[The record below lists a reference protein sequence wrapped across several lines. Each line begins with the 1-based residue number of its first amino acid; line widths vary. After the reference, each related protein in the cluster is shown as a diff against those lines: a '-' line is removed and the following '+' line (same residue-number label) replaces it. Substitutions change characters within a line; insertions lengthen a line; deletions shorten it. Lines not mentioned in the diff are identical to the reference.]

1 MPNGQYCSTNDFDL
15 RNQSLTFPTP
25 AGTTQLEQLVICGA
39 GLCNPGATMH
49 TLSSVVTINDP
60 RPPAISLSGPLV
72 QRRWVAGSQLLEVH
86 ASDSVGLSRYSFRLG
101 PESDGTSFPCN
112 YALPKPCPDVLP
124 RTSVGTEHASQGPN
138 QLVVSV
144 VDGAGNASNAVQTVY
159 VDNQPPARVKPTL
172 DGGEAWR
179 PANGFRLRWVTPSQ
193 PFAPVVRARYRIC
206 SITACVDRAVD
217 APNIDEIGPLLVSQ
231 PGDYTV
237 RVWLEDEAGNQSFD
251 LTASDPV
258 HLRYDPEAPGLTFQ
272 EPDPSDPLRVSVLV
286 QDRYSGPA
294 SGEIEMRQRGGDT
307 WHALQTTLSGNTLT
321 AYVDDERFRSG
332 AYEFRARA
340 IDHAGNEGSTD
351 RRAGGA
357 RATLDLPVRVVTRLA
372 IGVPRSTGKHR
383 GRKEGRRRTK
393 LVKHARVRHGRR
405 IKVQGRLTNADGQ
418 PLDSATVEVYSDTI
432 NDLAGPVTSG
442 IVHTDQAGRFSYV
455 ALANRSK
462 LLRFRYAGSRRIRP
476 VQEDFRL
483 SVPAISTIRARPRRL
498 LNGETVTLKGKVLT
512 RPLPPSGKLIE
523 VQAFFRNRWRT
534 FSTTRAG
541 TNGRWRFD
549 YQFGGTRGRIHY
561 RLRARLPAEGGY
573 PFDTGYS
580 PVARVVVTGL

>member
-1 MPNGQYCSTNDFDL
+1 MATEN
-15 RNQSLTFPTP
+15 TP
-25 AGTTQLEQLVICGA
+25 
-39 GLCNPGATMH
+39 
-49 TLSSVVTINDP
+49 
-60 RPPAISLSGPLV
+60 
-72 QRRWVAGSQLLEVH
+72 
-86 ASDSVGLSRYSFRLG
+86 
-101 PESDGTSFPCN
+101 
-112 YALPKPCPDVLP
+112 
-124 RTSVGTEHASQGPN
+124 QGPN
-138 QLVVSV
+138 QLAVDV
-144 VDGAGNASNAVQTVY
+144 VDGAGNPGHAVQTVY
-159 VDNQPPARVKPTL
+159 VDNEPPQRVAL
-172 DGGEAWR
+172 SVDGGEAWR
-179 PANGFRLRWVTPSQ
+179 TTNGFRLRWVSPPQ
-193 PFAPVVRARYRIC
+193 AFAPIVRAHYRLC
-206 SITACVDRAVD
+206 STTGCVDRVAD
-217 APNIDEIGPLLVSQ
+217 APNIDEIGPLLFSQ

-237 RVWLEDEAGNQSFD
+237 RVWLEDEAGNNSYD
-251 LTASDPV
+251 LTASDPI
-258 HLRYDPEAPGLTFQ
+258 HLRFDPEAPQLTFEQ
-272 EPDPSDPLRVSVLV
+272 LDPADPLRVSVLV
-286 QDRYSGPA
+286 QDRYSGLA
-294 SGEIEMRQRGGDT
+294 AGEIEMRERGGDT
-307 WHALQTTLSGNTLT
+307 WHALQTTLAGSRLV

-340 IDHAGNEGSTD
+340 TDHAGNEGSTD

-357 RATLDLPVRVVTRLA
+357 RATLDLPVRVVTRLS

-383 GRKEGRRRTK
+383 GRKKGGRRTK

-405 IKVQGRLTNADGQ
+405 IKVEGRLTNADGQ

-432 NDLAGPVTSG
+432 NDLAGPVTAG
-442 IVHTDQAGRFSYV
+442 IAHTDQAGRFSYV
-455 ALANRSK
+455 ALANRGK
-462 LLRFRYAGSRRIRP
+462 VLRFRYAGSRRIRP
-476 VQEDFRL
+476 AEEDFRL

-498 LNGETVTLKGKVLT
+498 LNGETVTLKGNVLT